1 MNFFQEEMKRRAE
14 EARKRKLEEKARE
27 KERKKEEKKLL
38 TEVMADWKKTRY
50 KIYIQDCGCLGFRSF
65 FF

>member
-1 MNFFQEEMKRRAE
+1 MNILQEELKRRAE

-38 TEVMADWKKTRY
+38 TEVMADWKKPRWVT
-50 KIYIQDCGCLGFRSF
+50 ISGPVHVFGTS
-65 FF
+65 